1 MRPWGWLLLTQL
13 SICCALGVSAV
24 LYVHY
29 LNPAD
34 SDFCGPRSGCE
45 AVRQS
50 GLGYYFGS
58 RFVSL
63 PLFALVA
70 FSMLLALSLRRARPS
85 DTTRS
90 SIDISNPTRAATG
103 LTALWRE
110 PEITLFAASGLG
122 AVIALALLVYQ
133 AVGLES
139 YCWLCVIVDV
149 AALACALFAFFV
161 ARASRSGAGTARTQA
176 LESPF
181 RSWAWLGVAGLLVL
195 APLVWSAIKPLPAI
209 PRAIAALYQ
218 PGKINV
224 VEFADFE
231 CPYCRRL
238 HASISPL
245 VKEYATEVHLVRAHR
260 PLPQHENAERAARAA
275 VCAEAQGV
283 GEAMADALFEIT
295 LSPEAITK
303 SAESLRLDPGAFDAC
318 MLSEATSAILAR
330 DAALLPDTEL
340 RGLPTTYVGNK
351 LFVGVPTETALRD
364 AFERAKRPRAV
375 GLSGAM
381 YVTGLGLLIALV
393 AFFGRRRNE
402 PAMLPK

>member
-70 FSMLLALSLRRARPS
+70 FSMLLALSLRRARSS
-85 DTTRS
+85 DLAS
-90 SIDISNPTRAATG
+90 SSTATG

-110 PEITLFAASGLG
+110 PAITLFAASGLG

-133 AVGLES
+133 VVGLGS

-149 AALACALFAFFV
+149 AALACGLFAFFV
-161 ARASRSGAGTARTQA
+161 ARAARSRAGDGRTQA
-176 LESPF
+176 LESPL
-181 RSWAWLGVAGLLVL
+181 RSWAWLGAAGLLIL

-209 PRAIAALYQ
+209 PRAIAALYE

-238 HASISPL
+238 HASMGPL
-245 VKEYATEVHLVRAHR
+245 VKEYGPQVHLVRAHR

-283 GEAMADALFEIT
+283 GDAMADVLFEIT
-295 LSPEAITK
+295 LSPEAISR
-303 SAESLRLDPGAFDAC
+303 SAEALRLDPGAFDAC
-318 MLSEATSAILAR
+318 MLSEATTALLAR
-330 DAALLPDTEL
+330 DAALLPDAEL

-364 AFERAKRPRAV
+364 AFERAKRPPAE

-381 YVTGLGLLIALV
+381 YVSGLGLSIALV
-393 AFFGRRRNE
+393 AFFGRRRSA
-402 PAMLPK
+402 PATLPK